1 MRIGSPAPKDYT
13 RRQAEETKQM
23 AGKGPA
29 YATYYGGKKE
39 GEIPERERDRYV
51 YQYDPSTKTYK
62 EFDKQLGDFS
72 YNIRRAEAQ
81 GTPASTREIQ
91 NLGGGMDGEGDSER
105 EDFLDALAK
114 RKRK

>member
-1 MRIGSPAPKDYT
+1 MRIGKPAPKDYQE
-13 RRQAEETKQM
+13 RQSKETGQM
-23 AGKGPA
+23 AGKGQA
-29 YATYYGGKKE
+29 YSTYYGGKKE

-72 YNIRRAEAQ
+72 YNIHRAEER
-81 GTPASTREIQ
+81 GVPSSEREIQ
-91 NLGGGMDGEGDSER
+91 NLGGGMDGEK